1 MLLHLGAV
9 PTLVVSSPRAAEA
22 VLRTHDRVFAS
33 RPRSVVADIILYGSC
48 DVAFAPYGEYWR
60 QARKLMTTHL
70 LSAKRVQSFRGAIT
84 EEVIL
89 IISHFLAVL
98 IDFLGGVN

>member
-1 MLLHLGAV
+1 
-9 PTLVVSSPRAAEA
+9 VSSPRAAEA

-60 QARKLMTTHL
+60 QAKKLMTTHL
-70 LSAKRVQSFRGAIT
+70 LSVRRVQSFRGAAI

-89 IISHFLAVL
+89 ILTIFLLLFVQ
-98 IDFLGGVN
+98 V

>member
-1 MLLHLGAV
+1 
-9 PTLVVSSPRAAEA
+9 